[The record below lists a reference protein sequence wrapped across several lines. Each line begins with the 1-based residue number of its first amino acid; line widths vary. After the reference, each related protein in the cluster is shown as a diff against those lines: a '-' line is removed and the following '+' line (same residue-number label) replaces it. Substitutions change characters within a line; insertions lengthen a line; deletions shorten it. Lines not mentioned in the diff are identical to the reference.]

1 MTTTRA
7 CCPTCGGP
15 ANLWDACPRCYFD
28 PDDLPPYNE
37 VYVVE
42 VEIELDD
49 HPSEEEVRW

>member
-1 MTTTRA
+1 MTN
-7 CCPTCGGP
+7 CPTCGGP

-42 VEIELDD
+42 VEIDD